1 MFTSG
6 GGGGSLPRV
15 DSPMEMLILILIFAV
30 IIWLVARFFNS

>member
-15 DSPMEMLILILIFAV
+15 DNPVELLILLLIFGI
-30 IIWLVARFFNS
+30 IIWLVARFFNT